1 MAQQDKRDR
10 VWQIIEAVGVGML
23 ATRFA
28 GGLRARPV
36 EPRPERAAGL
46 IWILTDDRS
55 AKDHEIAADPEVC
68 LIVIDAGDKAY
79 LSLTAQ
85 ATVLRDSAKA
95 ATLWHESDRTWW
107 PQGPED
113 PNLRLLRLEP
123 QRAELWDGPASAVA
137 AALELA
143 KSRLTGHKPNL
154 GENRKVTLEMRQDR
168 DR

>member
-1 MAQQDKRDR
+1 MPQQDQHDR
-10 VWQIIEAVGVGML
+10 VWQIIQSVGVGML
-23 ATRFA
+23 ATRFG

-36 EPRPERAAGL
+36 EPRPDRATGL

-55 AKDHEIAADPEVC
+55 AKDHEIEADPEVA

-79 LSLTAQ
+79 LSLTAR
-85 ATVLRDSAKA
+85 AVVLRDSATVA
-95 ATLWHESDRTWW
+95 AVWRESDRTWW
-107 PQGPED
+107 PQGPDD

-143 KSRLTGHKPNL
+143 KARLTGDKPNL
-154 GENRKVTLEMRQDR
+154 GENRKVTIEMK
-168 DR
+168 